1 MKEVKEKKCFKCEHI
16 LPIKKFYTHKK
27 MPDGHLNKCIECT
40 KIDVKKRENELKNNP
55 EWIEQ
60 ERLAKL
66 AGGVAIIK
74 VGGATEVEVKE
85 RKDRVEDALNATRA
99 AVQEGVVVG
108 GGCALLYASEALN
121 NLDLV

>member
-74 VGGATEVEVKE
+74 VGGATEVEVKNYWPE
-85 RKDRVEDALNATRA
+85 KA
-99 AVQEGVVVG
+99 
-108 GGCALLYASEALN
+108 
-121 NLDLV
+121 NLFIISRI